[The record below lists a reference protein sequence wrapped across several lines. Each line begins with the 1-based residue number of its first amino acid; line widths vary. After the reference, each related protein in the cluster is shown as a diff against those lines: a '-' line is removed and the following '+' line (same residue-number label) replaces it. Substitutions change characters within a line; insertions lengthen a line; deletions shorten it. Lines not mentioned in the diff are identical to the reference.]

1 MAYTRTLAQ
10 LTGQV
15 RLYTDTENAAS
26 PTDAQIEA
34 GLNASVRSLYAR
46 LADGGADF
54 LSSSVTLATVS
65 GTAAYDL
72 PSAFWQLKSVV
83 WRRGTRDVIPLSRFE
98 DRDRADLENRTWS
111 QGGRYRLAD
120 VALGGVPRIEFQPAP
135 DGAYAIRIGYI
146 PDPPTLSAAAPM
158 TFASGMDTWVALDA
172 SIHILAAEETDVS
185 VWLALQER
193 VWRDEIVPSLTQR
206 DQARTISISDHDSDG
221 G

>member
-15 RLYTDTENAAS
+15 RTYTDTENAAT
-26 PTDAQIEA
+26 PTDAQIEG
-34 GLNASVRSLYAR
+34 GLNASVRALYAR

-54 LSSSVTLATVS
+54 LNASATITTAA
-65 GTAAYDL
+65 GTASYAL
-72 PSAFWQLKSVV
+72 PAAFWQLKSVV

-98 DRDRADLENRTWS
+98 DRERAILENRSWS
-111 QGGRYRLAD
+111 AAARYRLAD
-120 VALGGVPRIEFQPAP
+120 VALGGTPQIELQPAP
-135 DGAYAIRIGYI
+135 DGVYTLRIGYI
-146 PDPPTLSAAAPM
+146 PDPPTLSAIAPM
-158 TFASGMDTWVALDA
+158 TFAPGMDTWVALDTA
-172 SIHILAAEETDVS
+172 IFFLAAEETDVS

-221 G
+221 S